1 MQFFRCIWVAIPV
14 DWVIL
19 HWCACGADG
28 QINGRPV
35 GQCTVLLLPNF
46 LGWVNLLSYGAP
58 LLPQSTL
65 SLSVSL
71 LSSPSSSL
79 ASSILVPPSAILQ
92 WNLFLWNTPIQGTP
106 LFRRHKILSRKNVHI
121 IFVSVTSIEETPLFR
136 GKGHFVWV
144 LKPWFN
150 LHLGDT
156 LALKKWLTKN
166 CDKFKCTL
174 VTMMTAFTKWTISL
188 KSM

>member
-1 MQFFRCIWVAIPV
+1 MQFFLCIWVAIPV

-46 LGWVNLLSYGAP
+46 LGWVDLLSYGAP

-79 ASSILVPPSAILQ
+79 ASSILVTPSAILQ

-121 IFVSVTSIEETPLFR
+121 IFVSVTSIEETHTRQHLL
-136 GKGHFVWV
+136 V
-144 LKPWFN
+144 LKFI
-150 LHLGDT
+150 DT
-156 LALKKWLTKN
+156 ILTLT
-166 CDKFKCTL
+166 CRCTIT
-174 VTMMTAFTKWTISL
+174 VIFIQDISISWPRGL
-188 KSM
+188 SAAGWVAYLSCLFS